1 MSQYSP
7 LLPRPSGLYD
17 PRFEHDACG
26 VGFVARLSGQP
37 GHDIVAKVVEAVA
50 NLRHR
55 GAVAADGKSGD
66 GSGVLTEVPRGLFAR
81 EAERLGIGRLD
92 ENDLLGVGMFFMP
105 EADRVGQSQRCVED
119 ALHNAG
125 LRLLGW
131 RDVPID
137 AEQLGVAA
145 RSTLPRVRQALIL
158 PLTGQDKAA

>member
-1 MSQYSP
+1 MQARRSFLFLRSRWQVDYSP

-37 GHDIVAKVVEAVA
+37 GHDIVQKAVEAVA
-50 NLRHR
+50 NLSHR

-66 GSGVLTEVPRGLFAR
+66 GSGVLTQIPRALFTR
-81 EAERLGIGRLD
+81 EAERLGLGRL
-92 ENDLLGVGMFFMP
+92 ESVDLLGVGMFFLP
-105 EADRVGQSQRCVED
+105 AADVDGESEHLVGA
-119 ALHNAG
+119 ALTRLG

-137 AEQLGVAA
+137 A
-145 RSTLPRVRQALIL
+145 
-158 PLTGQDKAA
+158 